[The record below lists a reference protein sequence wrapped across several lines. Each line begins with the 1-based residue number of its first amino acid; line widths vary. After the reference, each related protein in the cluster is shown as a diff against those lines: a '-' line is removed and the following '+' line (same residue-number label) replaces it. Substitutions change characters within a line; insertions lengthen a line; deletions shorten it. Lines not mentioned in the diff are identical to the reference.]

1 MTNSNGASVKF
12 NFTNEFSNVSN
23 ERKSRSALQ
32 IIFHNRSS
40 VFGFLVVLTWIII
53 TVFAKFIAPYGYTE
67 IDITNR
73 LSAPSAMH
81 LFGQDEL
88 GRDVLSRIIWG
99 GQISLGTGFSVIL
112 VAALFGTA
120 WGAVAAYS
128 GGISDEIMM
137 RFCDVILGFPSL
149 VLAMAIAAA
158 LGPSLLHSMIAMAIV
173 WWPQYARLARGMVL
187 SEKEREYVTAARAL
201 GISKIRILVRHII
214 PNILGTL
221 VVMATMDVSNAIILT
236 AALSFLGLGAVP
248 PTPEWGAMIAASRE
262 LIDQWWVPL
271 FPGLAL
277 FSVAIGFNFLGD
289 GLRDVLDPRG
299 YSE

>member
-1 MTNSNGASVKF
+1 MTDSNGASVGVF
-12 NFTNEFSNVSN
+12 LPGSENGIG
-23 ERKSRSALQ
+23 ERKAKSALQ
-32 IIFHNRSS
+32 IALNNRSA
-40 VFGFLVVLTWIII
+40 VFGFLVVFAWITIA
-53 TVFAKFIAPYGYTE
+53 VFAPIIAPYGYTE
-67 IDITNR
+67 LDIANR
-73 LSAPSAMH
+73 LAAPSPAH

-99 GQISLGTGFSVIL
+99 GRISLSTGVGVIL

-120 WGAVAAYS
+120 WGAVAAYA
-128 GGISDEIMM
+128 GGLVDEIMM
-137 RFCDVILGFPSL
+137 RVCDVILGFPSL

-158 LGPSLLHSMIAMAIV
+158 LGPSLLHSMMAMAIV
-173 WWPQYARLARGMVL
+173 WWPQYARLARGMTL

-201 GISKIRILVRHII
+201 GIGNGRILVRHIL
-214 PNILGTL
+214 PNTLGTL

>member
-1 MTNSNGASVKF
+1 M
-12 NFTNEFSNVSN
+12 EVSSPGGLAN
-23 ERKSRSALQ
+23 IIGEQKGRTALQ
-32 IIFHNRSS
+32 IILHNRSS
-40 VFGFLVVLTWIII
+40 VFGFLVVFAWIII
-53 TVFAKFIAPYGYTE
+53 TVFAKFIAPYGYQE
-67 IDITNR
+67 IDIANR
-73 LSAPSAMH
+73 LSAPSSMH

-88 GRDVLSRIIWG
+88 GRDLFSRVIWG
-99 GQISLGTGFSVIL
+99 GQISLASGVGVIL
-112 VAALFGTA
+112 VAALLGIT
-120 WGAVAAYS
+120 WGAIAAYV
-128 GGISDEIMM
+128 GGFTDEIMM

-158 LGPSLLHSMIAMAIV
+158 LGPSLLHSMIAMTIV
-173 WWPQYARLARGMVL
+173 WWPQYARMTRGMVL
-187 SEKEREYVTAARAL
+187 SEKERDYVTAARAL
-201 GISKIRILVRHII
+201 GISHIRILVKHIL
-214 PNILGTL
+214 PNTLGTL

-277 FSVAIGFNFLGD
+277 FSVAMGFNFLGD